1 VCKGEQ
7 EVGKEC
13 EGFSRNCGR
22 SEGSEGSGL
31 GVLVDQQELG
41 QEYKV
46 SAGNGQE
53 CEDSAGSG
61 AGA

>member
-1 VCKGEQ
+1 M
-7 EVGKEC
+7 
-13 EGFSRNCGR
+13 
-22 SEGSEGSGL
+22 
-31 GVLVDQQELG
+31 DQQELL
-41 QEYKV
+41 QEYMV